1 MGMSGIA
8 TGHPGGVPRPDSP
21 PNLQALPSRSSPAPG
36 VAVSSRPLDPPPHAV
51 RTRTCSLWFDRFVYG
66 RFHDG
71 AEVTGPDALE
81 NLGVTARL
89 VNGRPTP
96 VVVDL
101 RPVRSQTAEARAAF
115 AGAEATKVTLA
126 CALVIESP
134 LSRVL
139 GNFYLGF
146 NRPQS
151 PTRLFNSVEDA
162 ERWLS
167 TFSQPL

>member
-1 MGMSGIA
+1 M
-8 TGHPGGVPRPDSP
+8 
-21 PNLQALPSRSSPAPG
+21 
-36 VAVSSRPLDPPPHAV
+36 
-51 RTRTCSLWFDRFVYG
+51 RTRTCSLWLDRFVYG

-71 AEVTGPDALE
+71 AEVTGDDAQE
-81 NLGVTARL
+81 NLRVTSAL
-89 VNGRPTP
+89 VSGHPTP

-101 RPVRSQTAEARAAF
+101 RPIRSQTAEARAAF
-115 AGAEATKVTLA
+115 AGPDATRVTLA

-151 PTRLFNSVEDA
+151 PTRIFNSVEDA
-162 ERWLS
+162 EAWLA
-167 TFSQPL
+167 TFSHPRADA

>member
-1 MGMSGIA
+1 MFA
-8 TGHPGGVPRPDSP
+8 GVVPLRPSP
-21 PNLQALPSRSSPAPG
+21 FPG
-36 VAVSSRPLDPPPHAV
+36 VAVPSRPLDPPPQAV
-51 RTRTCSLWFDRFVYG
+51 RTRTCSLWLDRFVYG

-71 AEVTGPDALE
+71 AEVTGTDALE
-81 NLGVTARL
+81 NLGVTAKL
-89 VNGRPTP
+89 VAGRPTP

-101 RPVRSQTAEARAAF
+101 RPVRSQSAEARAAF

-167 TFSQPL
+167 TFSQAR